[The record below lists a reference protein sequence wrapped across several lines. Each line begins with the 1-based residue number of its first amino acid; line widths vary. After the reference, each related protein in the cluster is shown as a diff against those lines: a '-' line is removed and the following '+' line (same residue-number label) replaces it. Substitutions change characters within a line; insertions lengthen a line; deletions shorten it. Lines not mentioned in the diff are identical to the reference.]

1 MSEKKEPERAHLQ
14 DRPHPYCVRRPVATT
29 ATSYGLSWSERRAEQ
44 TRVGDRPGRFVP
56 HGENPRGK
64 KAPPYGRI
72 AGTHAF
78 GGLRIAFSSAC
89 LLLMGPGIDYNQR
102 PPYQDPPSVA

>member
-29 ATSYGLSWSERRAEQ
+29 ASSCGLSWSERRAEQ

-56 HGENPRGK
+56 PGENPRGK
-64 KAPPYGRI
+64 KAPGELVPQMLTVVWTIVRPMPPPPRAI
-72 AGTHAF
+72 WGTPLAVHLSS
-78 GGLRIAFSSAC
+78 GLTFTS
-89 LLLMGPGIDYNQR
+89 
-102 PPYQDPPSVA
+102 